1 MRAFLIKGGFRP
13 VERERRKSEKRER
26 ERRRFGPFKKEGGF
40 FGKISK
46 LLYLIA

>member
-26 ERRRFGPFKKEGGF
+26 EREEEVRPIQERRRIFW
-40 FGKISK
+40 
-46 LLYLIA
+46 